1 MAARKVVL
9 GATAML
15 VVVALAWAAIA
26 SLQSASQE
34 KAHTLGDY
42 LLAQPESWTDE
53 NAVAEAAAQ
62 LGIPSEVSGSFPVSG
77 WVTITSP
84 IRQTSACLEL
94 PRGEMPTYRIREGIC
109 GDDLVG

>member
-42 LLAQPESWTDE
+42 LLAQPFDVTTEGDWVASDE
-53 NAVAEAAAQ
+53 E
-62 LGIPSEVSGSFPVSG
+62 LDVSGVAIQFG
-77 WVTITSP
+77 
-84 IRQTSACLEL
+84 IRG
-94 PRGEMPTYRIREGIC
+94 RF
-109 GDDLVG
+109 